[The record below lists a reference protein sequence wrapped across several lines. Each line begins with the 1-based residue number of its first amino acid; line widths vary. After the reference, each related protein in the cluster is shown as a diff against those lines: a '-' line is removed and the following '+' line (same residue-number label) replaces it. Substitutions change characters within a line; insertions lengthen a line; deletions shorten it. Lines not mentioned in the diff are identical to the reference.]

1 MPASLLFLPIAP
13 TPSDTVNS
21 QKRQLAA
28 PIILLNQ
35 NIQDSISPFYF
46 HTLRL
51 AVMIFTQKSC
61 QHWLAGKQKTHLNDA
76 CHTLMVQQSRTPPIV
91 KFVAIVYCKIKIQS
105 SATKSAELKAK
116 KKRLASL

>member
-1 MPASLLFLPIAP
+1 MSSIRISSMPASLLFLPIVP

-51 AVMIFTQKSC
+51 AVMIFTQKI
-61 QHWLAGKQKTHLNDA
+61 LPA
-76 CHTLMVQQSRTPPIV
+76 
-91 KFVAIVYCKIKIQS
+91 
-105 SATKSAELKAK
+105 
-116 KKRLASL
+116 LASRKAENAPERCLSYLDGSTIKNTTHC